1 MLMKW
6 NGCNMYNRSNHQISP
21 NKLFVIE
28 QIEGVWKQL
37 TSDSLPVSELATWH
51 IMDLE
56 SLKFRLQAKLITE

>member
-1 MLMKW
+1 
-6 NGCNMYNRSNHQISP
+6 MYNRSNHQISP

-56 SLKFRLQAKLITE
+56 ALKCRLQAKLITE

>member
-1 MLMKW
+1 
-6 NGCNMYNRSNHQISP
+6 MYNRSNHQISP

-28 QIEGVWKQL
+28 QIEGAWKQL

-56 SLKFRLQAKLITE
+56 ALKFRLQAKLITE

>member
-1 MLMKW
+1 
-6 NGCNMYNRSNHQISP
+6 MYNRSNHQISP

-28 QIEGVWKQL
+28 QIQGLWKQL

-56 SLKFRLQAKLITE
+56 ALKFSLQAKLITE

>member
-1 MLMKW
+1 
-6 NGCNMYNRSNHQISP
+6 MYNRSNHQISP

-37 TSDSLPVSELATWH
+37 TSDSLPVSALATWH